1 MVHPIKL
8 SQNYHV
14 SPQIEIEDI
23 KKLADAGFTRVIC
36 NRPNE
41 EVPSEL
47 HSEYMAIAANAAEIS
62 FDFLPL
68 THQTMTTGNIAK
80 QAELIDA
87 ASGPVLAYCA
97 SGTRCTVIWAL
108 SQSGKMSADDIIQK
122 ALKAGYN
129 IEGLRHSLLY
139 CAAFNATKPGD
150 M

>member
-1 MVHPIKL
+1 MVQPIKL

-23 KKLADAGFTRVIC
+23 KKLADAGFAKVIC

-41 EVPSEL
+41 EILAEL
-47 HSEYMAIAANAAEIS
+47 HSEYMAIAAKAAEIS

-68 THQTMTTGNIAK
+68 THQTMTTRNILK

-108 SQSGKMSADDIIQK
+108 GQIGKMSADDIIQT
-122 ALKAGYN
+122 AIKAGYN
-129 IEGLRHSLLY
+129 IEGLRHALS
-139 CAAFNATKPGD
+139 
-150 M
+150 